1 MSNERRNDQTGASSG
16 MTSRAAIGRFSG
28 AVSSWFG
35 SSTGLKTAGRFFRR
49 QLWIWPIIGAIVFT
63 AAHWIVT
70 DTIEKAMLRQRANDL
85 NAMVDASV
93 TAVRTWMN
101 EQKIDAQ
108 LVADDD
114 PIRPWVAELLAIAK
128 QDNSAKLEGA
138 PKQGGNLERALVQAK
153 AQDALRQRLNPSVEL
168 CGCVGYIIVAP
179 GGVVIAADLDSP
191 VGTKVSGFR
200 KELFDE
206 ANGGRTL
213 VSKPYLSTML
223 LKDKDGNLRANLPT
237 MFAATPIRDEKGK
250 PIAALGLRIRPED
263 NFTKILRVA
272 HFGKSGE
279 TYAFDRQGLLL
290 SESRFDEDLKQ
301 MGLLVD
307 QPESQSVLSLE
318 VRDPQVNMADGAR
331 PKLRRPEQ
339 PLTRLAAE
347 AVQGKDGFDA
357 AGYRNYRGVLSV
369 GAWRWLTD
377 YDMAIATEIDAAEAF
392 QAIYVFRR
400 AFWVILALLIL
411 GSAGILAATIYIGRQ
426 QQRLREA
433 AIEAK
438 RLGQYTLEEKLGAG
452 GMGTVYKARHA
463 MLRRDTAVK
472 LLDVDKMSETAIARF
487 EREVQLTCGLTHPN
501 TVAIFDYGRTPEG
514 IFFYAMEYL
523 EGMNL
528 ESLVHR
534 NGPLGEARAVFF
546 LRQICGALGEAHARG
561 LIHRDIKPANIFI
574 TNRGG
579 LYDFVK
585 VLDFGL
591 VKSLESPE
599 TAGVTNPH
607 GVTGTPLYIS
617 PEAVYNAEKVDARSD
632 VYAVGAVA
640 YFLLTGTA
648 LFDGESVVAI
658 CMAHVKRT
666 PELPSAR
673 LGKPISRDLESLI
686 MRCLAK
692 SPDERPADANE
703 LHRILEECS
712 VPGTWT
718 AADAA
723 KWWTDREASSRASA
737 QDPGATAFYS
747 PVPATVSEGATI
759 AYQGDTRK
767 P

>member
-1 MSNERRNDQTGASSG
+1 MP
-16 MTSRAAIGRFSG
+16 SRAAIGRFSG
-28 AVSSWFG
+28 AVSSWLGG
-35 SSTGLKTAGRFFRR
+35 SSGLKAVGGFFRR
-49 QLWIWPIIGAIVFT
+49 QLWIWPIIGAILFT

-93 TAVRTWMN
+93 TALRTWMG
-101 EQKIDAQ
+101 EQKINVQ
-108 LVADDD
+108 LVADDE

-128 QDNSAKLEGA
+128 QDGPAKQDVA
-138 PKQGGNLERALVQAK
+138 AKQGGNLERSLVQAK
-153 AQDALRQRLNPSVEL
+153 AQDLLRQRLNPSVEL
-168 CGCVGYIIVAP
+168 CGYVGYIIVAP

-191 VGTKVSGFR
+191 VGMKVSGFR
-200 KELFDE
+200 REFFDE
-206 ANGGRTL
+206 ANAGKTL

-263 NFTKILRVA
+263 NFTKILRAA

-307 QPESQSVLSLE
+307 QPDSQSVLSLE

-357 AGYRNYRGVLSV
+357 DGYRNYRGVPSV
-369 GAWRWLTD
+369 GAWRWLAD
-377 YDMAIATEIDAAEAF
+377 YEMAIATEIDAAEAF

-400 AFWVILALLIL
+400 AFWVILVLLIL
-411 GSAGILAATIYIGRQ
+411 GSAGILAATIYIARQ

-438 RLGQYTLEEKLGAG
+438 RLGQYTLEQKLGAG

-463 MLRRDTAVK
+463 MLRRATAVK

-487 EREVQLTCGLTHPN
+487 EREVQLTSGLTHPN
-501 TVAIFDYGRTPEG
+501 TIAVFDYGRTPEG
-514 IFFYAMEYL
+514 IFYYAMEYL

-534 NGPLGEARAVFF
+534 TGPLGEARAVYI
-546 LRQICGALGEAHARG
+546 LRQICGSLGEAHARG
-561 LIHRDIKPANIFI
+561 LVHRDVKPANVFI
-574 TNRGG
+574 TSRGG

-591 VKSLESPE
+591 VKSLDSEVS
-599 TAGVTNPH
+599 AGVTNPT

-617 PEAVYNAEKVDARSD
+617 PEAVYHSDQVDARSD
-632 VYAVGAVA
+632 VYAVAAVG
-640 YFLLTGTA
+640 YYLLTGSP
-648 LFDGESVVAI
+648 LFVGDSVVEI
-658 CMAHVKRT
+658 CMAHVKTT
-666 PELPSAR
+666 PEPPSVR
-673 LGKPISRDLESLI
+673 LGMPISSDLEGLL

-692 SPDERPADANE
+692 APGERPADANE
-703 LHRILEECS
+703 LLHELEACAIA
-712 VPGTWT
+712 GTWT
-718 AADAA
+718 AADAVH
-723 KWWTDREASSRASA
+723 WWTTSA
-737 QDPGATAFYS
+737 RTPARNLATTVLHS
-747 PVPATVSEGATI
+747 PIPTEHSQGATI
-759 AYQGDTRK
+759 ALEGETSKQ
-767 P
+767 